1 MDKFRVN
8 LRKKMDK
15 YIKLNGIS
23 YKYFRKID
31 GLKDLESI
39 RRNGNTNFKTLFET
53 SKILGIDVR
62 NFLMFDDGTYIF
74 ENSFNT
80 FEEFFVFL
88 GRKLKSFRKM
98 KKIRAIDVA
107 NKINV
112 NINTVFGLE
121 NSRQG
126 MSLKSFYRYL
136 EALEITSD
144 EFFLMD
150 EKYEVKGNNIKNQIT
165 IDDFND
171 RIYELEEI
179 KGRIVGGNININ
191 PNTFPTLHGFLKI
204 CKSLKVSPGDFFD
217 FNKKELAE
225 DFKIID
231 ISSSANSIK
240 QKLELK
246 RVKVQR
252 YIKLD
257 SIFLFCN
264 ENNILIKD
272 FFEKLCTDGK
282 DNQMSMKLHGSLNEP
297 KVS

>member
-165 IDDFND
+165 IDDFNN

-179 KGRIVGGNININ
+179 KDRIVGGNIAIN

-204 CKSLKVSPGDFFD
+204 CKSLKVSPKDFFD
-217 FNKKELAE
+217 FEKKEFKD

-231 ISSSANSIK
+231 ISSSANFIK
-240 QKLELK
+240 QKLESNG
-246 RVKVQR
+246 VKVQR

-264 ENNILIKD
+264 EKNISIID
-272 FFEKLCTDGK
+272 FFDILSDRGNIVQTHS
-282 DNQMSMKLHGSLNEP
+282 NVL
-297 KVS
+297 